1 LPRVTVIVPIFNGVE
16 FLQAFFGSLAGAL
29 PYNSELIL
37 VHDGSTQPVWDTVP
51 EFEAAES
58 VVRLRNEANLGYCAA
73 VNRAF
78 PLATGDIVVQLNT
91 DLILDPDCIQAMVG
105 LIEREKNVGIVG
117 SKLVFPTTG
126 LVQHVGMALGNHTKP
141 HVFLEMP
148 TSHPLCGK
156 TRKVQIVTG
165 ATAAMTRGVL
175 DKVGPFDERY
185 FNHNEDIDHC
195 LLARKHGFHN
205 FLCAD
210 SVAHHWESQSGP
222 ARFAGVESAEALFW
236 SRWGPDLDSDLGLFV
251 DEALDHVLKE
261 APQLEGIPFEILDLS
276 RGADQPIVLD
286 SLSRRWPDVDTR
298 IRHYRQASNHAA
310 RLHLPLLLP
319 HWVAQEPIP
328 FIYLVDRYRELSEN
342 DLWFA
347 NRHRVVA
354 EEFVI
359 DLTGAALLASEL
371 GAAG

>member
-1 LPRVTVIVPIFNGVE
+1 LPRVSVIVPIFNGVE
-16 FLQAFFGSLAGAL
+16 FLPAFFESLAGAL
-29 PYNSELIL
+29 PDNSQVIL
-37 VHDGSTQPVWDTVP
+37 VDDGSVQPVWDMVP
-51 EFEAAES
+51 EFGTAES
-58 VVRLRNEANLGYCAA
+58 VVRLRNEVNLGYCVA

-91 DLILDPDCIQAMVG
+91 DLILDPDCIGAMVD
-105 LIEREKNVGIVG
+105 LIEREKDVGIVG

-126 LVQHVGMALGNHTKP
+126 LVQHVGMALGNFTKP

-148 TSHPLCGK
+148 TSHPLCCK
-156 TRKVQIVTG
+156 TRQVQVITG
-165 ATAAMTRGVL
+165 ATAAMTRHVL
-175 DKVGPFDERY
+175 DKIGPFDERY

-195 LLARKHGFHN
+195 LLAGKHGFRN

-222 ARFAGVESAEALFW
+222 ARFAGVEPAEAFFW
-236 SRWGPDLDSDLGLFV
+236 SRWGPGLESDLGLFI
-251 DEALDHVLKE
+251 DEALDHILEE
-261 APQLEGIPFEILDLS
+261 APQLEGAPLEVLDLS

-286 SLSRRWPDVDTR
+286 SLGRRWPDLDER
-298 IRHYRQASNHAA
+298 IRRYRQASNPAA
-310 RLHLPLLLP
+310 RLHLPLVLP
-319 HWVAQEPIP
+319 HWVAHEPVP

-347 NRHRVVA
+347 NRSRVVA
-354 EEFVI
+354 EELVI
-359 DLTGAALLASEL
+359 DLTGAARLTSEF

>member
-1 LPRVTVIVPIFNGVE
+1 MPRVTAIVPIFNGVE
-16 FLQAFFGSLAGAL
+16 FLPAFFESLAGAL
-29 PYNSELIL
+29 PDDSQVIL
-37 VHDGSTQPVWDTVP
+37 VDDGSVQPVWDTVP
-51 EFEAAES
+51 EFGAAES
-58 VVRLRNEANLGYCAA
+58 VVRLRNEANFGYCVA

-91 DLILDPDCIQAMVG
+91 DLILDPDCIRAMVR
-105 LIEREKNVGIVG
+105 LIEREKDVGIVG

-156 TRKVQIVTG
+156 TRQVQIVTG
-165 ATAAMTRGVL
+165 ATAAMTRHVL
-175 DKVGPFDERY
+175 DKIGPFDERY

-195 LLARKHGFHN
+195 LLAGKHGFRN

-222 ARFAGVESAEALFW
+222 ARFAGVEPAEALFW
-236 SRWGPDLDSDLGLFV
+236 SRWGAELESDLGLFV
-251 DEALDHVLKE
+251 DEALDHILKE
-261 APQLEGIPFEILDLS
+261 APQLEGLPFEVLDLS

-286 SLSRRWPDVDTR
+286 SLSRRWPDLSR
-298 IRHYRQASNHAA
+298 GIRHYRQAGNTAA

-319 HWVAQEPIP
+319 HWVAHEPIP

-347 NRHRVVA
+347 NRRRVVA
-354 EEFVI
+354 EELVI
-359 DLTGAALLASEL
+359 DLTGATRLTSEL